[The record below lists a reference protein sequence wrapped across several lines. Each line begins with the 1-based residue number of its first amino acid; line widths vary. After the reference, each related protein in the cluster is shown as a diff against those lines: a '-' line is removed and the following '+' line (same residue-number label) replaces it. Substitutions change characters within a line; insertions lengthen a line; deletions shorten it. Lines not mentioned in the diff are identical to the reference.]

1 MTGDADYLL
10 RLVVRIVPSLERF
23 IIDFPARIPGV
34 ARLKSS
40 FSLKRVKYKKAL
52 PLPAPSGL
60 GGRPRSKA

>member
-34 ARLKSS
+34 ARSS
-40 FSLKRVKYKKAL
+40 QVFR
-52 PLPAPSGL
+52 
-60 GGRPRSKA
+60 

>member
-23 IIDFPARIPGV
+23 IIYFPARIPGV

-40 FSLKRVKYKKAL
+40 FR
-52 PLPAPSGL
+52 
-60 GGRPRSKA
+60 